1 MMNEP
6 VANSPEQHSAAS
18 PALPAEDCQPT
29 RRPLYSLVRITY
41 CSESA
46 GGSVIGRGIDVSDGG
61 IAFEIRTPLD
71 VDRLILLE
79 YTDTSDDCRYR
90 RRTATLRYLN
100 NRTFLANFVDPG
112 GGELLH

>member
-1 MMNEP
+1 MNEP

-18 PALPAEDCQPT
+18 PAPPADACQPA

-46 GGSVIGRGIDVSDGG
+46 GGSLIGRGIDVSDGG
-61 IAFEIRTPLD
+61 IAFEVCTPLD

-90 RRTATLRYLN
+90 RRMATVQYLN
-100 NRTFLANFVDPG
+100 NRKFLANFVDASRS
-112 GGELLH
+112 ELLH